1 MPAFDLPREWNMNS
15 QDRWAGACLP
25 PASRASGTYS
35 HATVWACLD
44 RASLAIT
51 RSAHS
56 PAPHAGPS
64 WDPASVWVSFSG
76 STGPTARGR
85 LGRSVPSRHTVQ
97 TFLTRAETQA
107 QHLKGLW

>member
-44 RASLAIT
+44 RASLSIT
-51 RSAHS
+51 GQLTPPPPMLGPVGTLLQCGCHS
-56 PAPHAGPS
+56 LGLL
-64 WDPASVWVSFSG
+64 V
-76 STGPTARGR
+76 R
-85 LGRSVPSRHTVQ
+85 LPEGGWEGLSLLDTQSRHS
-97 TFLTRAETQA
+97 
-107 QHLKGLW
+107 